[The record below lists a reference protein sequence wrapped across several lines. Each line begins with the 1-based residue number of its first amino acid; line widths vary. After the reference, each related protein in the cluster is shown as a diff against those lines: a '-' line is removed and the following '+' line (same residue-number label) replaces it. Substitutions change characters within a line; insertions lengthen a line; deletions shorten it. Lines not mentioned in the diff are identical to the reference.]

1 MSFSSPRTVMA
12 IGYLLA
18 GAMTLV
24 GWHTPVVGLGI
35 GLAVILTL
43 INIISLVVLGCF
55 AWQISSFVGPEDP
68 EFRPCD
74 ALRVP
79 TSTRWSFLA
88 LRVPTSTRAV
98 LLHALGSVLAAA
110 LLVVSFLVFVQTGG
124 LAP

>member
-79 TSTRWSFLA
+79 TSTRAVA
-88 LRVPTSTRAV
+88 LRIPTSIRAV
-98 LLHALGSVLAAA
+98 LLYGLGSVVAAG
-110 LLVVSFLVFVQTGG
+110 LIVCSFLVFVQTGG
-124 LAP
+124 FAP